1 MNPVQDHKKYQL
13 LLILLISFFLVPT
26 FPGLAKA
33 ETDTASTGVA
43 NAATVSTQTVSPAP
57 AASEATSSVKAST
70 EATSVASDGSN
81 SGKATSGLSQSGV
94 EQPSSPPAEKP
105 QANPTPASEK
115 PDVAEAS
122 TEKAQAGDASQAEKD
137 AKEKA
142 TAGAT
147 DKEKTPSDDASQAE
161 KEANEENTT
170 GITDKEK
177 ASAGDPAQAEEKK
190 PEAIN
195 PAQVDTGITE
205 NEDPSQLKNETA
217 EALPSTKEAEVLEK
231 GETLEVESLAKAPMA
246 LGAGAGNP
254 QKTIE
259 VKSFEELKKAIED
272 AGNTPTTIKITKSFT
287 LTEALTIGKD
297 QDITLT
303 ATNERKEE
311 AWKPIDQPAKH
322 AGEGETK
329 QREIIEEGRKR
340 GEEALK
346 KADLKENPLPSEDKN
361 DIIIKRAEDF
371 VKDTLFRV
379 YGKLTLG
386 TEDSAVY
393 IDGNGDKARTAFDGK
408 GSVIDVNGE
417 LVMKNAVIMN
427 SYNKHGYT
435 GPIRVNSGGKFTME
449 GGRISS
455 NTSYEQ
461 LSPESER
468 PYAAGAVYVRPGGTF
483 TMTNGLIDNNVGGLT
498 GGVFAGDLSGSSGT
512 RAIIE
517 IEGGIIA
524 KNRSITKYQMGGGIN
539 GFPASKITITDGI
552 IAGNISEDVGG
563 GIGISSQYIGDPSN
577 ILNDEKVTVRKDY
590 QEWIKKNK
598 AEAKIDGGLIYKNQS
613 NASGGGI
620 YVDSNDV
627 HFGKTMF
634 LDNRAGQFGGGIYIS
649 FAPITQK
656 LEHILITEN
665 LAKGHTDAKLG
676 GSNGGGIWNCPL
688 GFVHIGDGHSVYVYN
703 NNADS
708 YGKDITFVKK
718 AWNFTLNGKYVGSEF
733 YSHLSPV
740 TEGKHIIQFI
750 EDGRGRDYGE
760 TIPGSLSYHTTFS
773 YLKALYSQA
782 LIEEAWKN
790 SETFVLGNR
799 ARNGGGLGSNA
810 NLTTPEDKGD
820 YQMEFRKKWDSS
832 VDRYHAPTT
841 VRVDLFIVPTDKDAA
856 YVKANYGMDHALY
869 KYGEILIREADGWQT
884 RFHTNKYNGA
894 DKERIL
900 KLLGIKSFADI
911 GLPENAFKMDNGL
924 PFTADELAQMGYK
937 YLVVEQGTGYHVE
950 ITEEKPTAGKT
961 EKGGILEITRKY
973 NDDYDDE
980 SVRKDK
986 DLYFYLYDPEKQV
999 LTRIGQTKIHED
1011 ADTPGTGTTTF
1022 VHPLL
1027 LKKVSE
1033 FKYYGKDRKFTE
1045 YLKYGWDGMV
1055 GYHNLDS
1062 GYAIV
1067 LTKNADGTLTVE
1079 VPYLWTDDY
1088 YQDGFSAHQPDGT
1101 EDYVVK
1107 SNDTHIVTLTNSNWG
1122 KLDIEKSWQNI
1133 AQKDIPDSIDLYLL
1147 LDGKRVIE
1155 SYDEDGKPVYKKLT
1169 LKAADGWKGSFQKLD
1184 PKALAAGKYTLEEDS
1199 DRFAPEFINKKEK
1212 FIIRIGYA
1220 SKYHEEGQPD
1230 NYETFTTG
1238 HFDSD
1243 LYKNKDG
1250 TYRDVKLN
1258 LYLDGKMIQQGV
1270 FHFTVRKHPITD
1282 APYAELEKTYGFQP
1296 AELETYGQTI
1306 PVKYYDVITNE
1317 PGRDAY
1323 DFYLR
1328 KDENG
1333 AYALYLPRLVI
1344 KGVPYAD
1351 LFIAENLEYND
1362 LYQRY
1367 DPTTIVTP
1375 LKAEEDWQLKVKN
1388 HYGPTHEI
1396 EILKKWI
1403 AGQNQ
1408 IPKEITVILTDADGN
1423 TQEIKITKEEDW
1435 KKVLENL
1442 KGTLRNKGYSF
1453 KEVEIP
1459 GYTSVIKT
1467 EKAGLKI
1474 TGKDKNGKE
1483 ITLDYMTDEL
1493 KKVLESGN
1501 YRYEVF
1507 TLGDKDKG
1515 TEFNRENL
1523 NTFIRIEKQADDRYI
1538 IYYAKVVTLAEMLN
1552 VQVKNTENPPERPPV
1567 PGTRIIRVTKVWN
1580 LAGHENPVS
1589 EIIVELYRDG
1599 QATGRQ
1605 LTLNASNNWTGSFTG
1620 LEIADKA
1627 NPAQKYQYTIK
1638 EVGDVNGLFEADGKK
1653 FEVSYTGDMSTGFT
1667 ITNKEIPE
1675 KPPQPPETPEE
1686 PPVTPPETPEKP
1698 PVTPPVTPEEPPV
1711 VPQTPPTV
1719 PEAPGKAPQTG
1730 LPANGAP
1737 FLLMAM
1743 GLVGLRLTRRR
1754 KRTDGQ

>member
-1 MNPVQDHKKYQL
+1 MEIATEGGSAVKTTRHWKQFL
-13 LLILLISFFLVPT
+13 LAMLLAMMIGWSIPT
-26 FPGLAKA
+26 TAMA
-33 ETDTASTGVA
+33 EDAIPTETEVSEGKHRDARDVHTTD
-43 NAATVSTQTVSPAP
+43 
-57 AASEATSSVKAST
+57 AASV
-70 EATSVASDGSN
+70 
-81 SGKATSGLSQSGV
+81 
-94 EQPSSPPAEKP
+94 PAEAISQVENDGAEETKE
-105 QANPTPASEK
+105 QATEEALPESEAPDAHEDATNP
-115 PDVAEAS
+115 
-122 TEKAQAGDASQAEKD
+122 
-137 AKEKA
+137 
-142 TAGAT
+142 
-147 DKEKTPSDDASQAE
+147 
-161 KEANEENTT
+161 KEAN
-170 GITDKEK
+170 KET
-177 ASAGDPAQAEEKK
+177 PADATVPAAEEPKE
-190 PEAIN
+190 PGEAVLDDANSADEAAQEAPANEEQNEEQNDN
-195 PAQVDTGITE
+195 PAE
-205 NEDPSQLKNETA
+205 ES
-217 EALPSTKEAEVLEK
+217 LPE
-231 GETLEVESLAKAPMA
+231 GETLEVEALAKAPMA
-246 LGAGAGNP
+246 LGTGAGNSA
-254 QKTIE
+254 KTVE
-259 VKSFEELKKAIED
+259 VASFAELKKAIEE
-272 AGNTPTTIKITKSFT
+272 AGNDPTTIIIMKSFT
-287 LTEALTIGKD
+287 LTEALMIGKD

-303 ATNERKEE
+303 AVNERKEDP
-311 AWKPIDQPAKH
+311 WKSIDQPADH
-322 AGEGETK
+322 AAEGEAK
-329 QREIIEEGRKR
+329 QREVIEEARKR
-340 GEEALK
+340 GEEALD
-346 KADLKENPLPSEDKN
+346 KADLDKNPLPSENKDT
-361 DIIIKRAEDF
+361 IIKRADDF
-371 VKDTLFRV
+371 IQDTLFRV

-386 TEDSAVY
+386 TDTTAVY
-393 IDGNGDKARTAFDGK
+393 IDGNGAKVQTAFDDK
-408 GSVIDVNGE
+408 GSVIDVQGSV
-417 LVMKNAVIMN
+417 VMKNAVIMH

-435 GPIRVNSGGKFTME
+435 GPIRVNKGGSFLME
-449 GGRISS
+449 GGRISG

-461 LSPESER
+461 IDPGYYR
-468 PYAAGAVYVRPGGTF
+468 PYAAGAVFVQPGGTF
-483 TMTNGLIDNNVGGLT
+483 TMTNGLIDNNTGGLT
-498 GGVFAGDLSGSSGT
+498 GGVFAGSLWGFSGDT
-512 RAIIE
+512 PAIVNIQ
-517 IEGGIIA
+517 GGIIA
-524 KNRSITKYQMGGGIN
+524 KNSSATKYKMGGGLA

-552 IAGNISEDVGG
+552 IAGNNSDDAGG

-577 ILNDEKVTVRKDY
+577 ILNDEKVTVDKNY

-598 AEAKIDGGLIYKNQS
+598 AEAKIDGGLIYKNES
-613 NASGGGI
+613 GASGGGI

-703 NNADS
+703 NNAES

-718 AWNFTLNGKYVGSEF
+718 AWNFTLNGQRVGSEF
-733 YSHLSPV
+733 YSHISPV
-740 TEGKHIIQFI
+740 TERKHIIQFI
-750 EDGRGRDYGE
+750 EDGRGREYGE
-760 TIPGSLSYHTTFS
+760 TIPGSLSYHTTYS

-810 NLTTPEDKGD
+810 NLITPEDKGD

-832 VDRYHAPTT
+832 VDQYHAPTT

-856 YVKANYGMDHALY
+856 YVKANYGTDHSLY

-884 RFHTNKYNGA
+884 RFHTNEYNGA

-900 KLLGIKSFADI
+900 QMLGIKSFADI
-911 GLPENAFKMDNGL
+911 GLPENAFKMDKGL
-924 PFTADELAQMGYK
+924 PFTADELAEMGYK

-1088 YQDGFSAHQPDGT
+1088 YGDGFSARKLDDT
-1101 EDYVVK
+1101 EDCVIK
-1107 SNDTHIVTLTNSNWG
+1107 GNDTHIVTLTNSNWG
-1122 KLDIEKSWQNI
+1122 KLDVKKSWQNI
-1133 AQKDIPDSIDLYLL
+1133 APKDIPDSIDLYLL
-1147 LDGKRVIE
+1147 LDGKRVVE

-1258 LYLDGKMIQQGV
+1258 LYLDGKKIEEGT
-1270 FHFTVRKHPITD
+1270 FHFTVRQNPITG
-1282 APYAELEKTYGFQP
+1282 APYADLEKTYGFQP
-1296 AELETYGQTI
+1296 VELETYGQTI

-1351 LFIAENLEYND
+1351 LFIAEDTEYD
-1362 LYQRY
+1362 ETYQRY
-1367 DPTTIVTP
+1367 NPTTVVKP
-1375 LKAEEDWQLKVKN
+1375 LPSEDDYQILVEN
-1388 HYGPTHEI
+1388 YPGPTHEI
-1396 EILKKWI
+1396 EFWKQWI
-1403 AGQNQ
+1403 ADKDR
-1408 IPKEITVILTDADGN
+1408 IPDAITVIVTDMDGN
-1423 TQEIKITKEEDW
+1423 TEEVKITKEEDW
-1435 KKVLENL
+1435 KQVLTDL
-1442 KGTLRNKGYSF
+1442 PGTLRTKGYTIQ
-1453 KEVEIP
+1453 EVEIP
-1459 GYTSVIKT
+1459 GFVGKVETRKS
-1467 EKAGLKI
+1467 GLKI
-1474 TGKDKNGKE
+1474 KGENAKGEK
-1483 ITLDYMTDEL
+1483 IVLDFMTDEL
-1493 KKVLESGN
+1493 KKALESGN

-1507 TLGDKDKG
+1507 TRDDATALSA
-1515 TEFNRENL
+1515 ENL
-1523 NTFIRIEKQADDRYI
+1523 GSFIRVEQQTDGRYI
-1538 IYYAKVVTLAEMLN
+1538 IRYAKDVTL
-1552 VQVKNTENPPERPPV
+1552 TEVFHVE
-1567 PGTRIIRVTKVWN
+1567 I
-1580 LAGHENPVS
+1580 EN
-1589 EIIVELYRDG
+1589 
-1599 QATGRQ
+1599 
-1605 LTLNASNNWTGSFTG
+1605 
-1620 LEIADKA
+1620 
-1627 NPAQKYQYTIK
+1627 
-1638 EVGDVNGLFEADGKK
+1638 
-1653 FEVSYTGDMSTGFT
+1653 SY
-1667 ITNKEIPE
+1667 
-1675 KPPQPPETPEE
+1675 KPPEE
-1686 PPVTPPETPEKP
+1686 PPEEPPKEP
-1698 PVTPPVTPEEPPV
+1698 PEEPKEPPEEPEV
-1711 VPQTPPTV
+1711 PPT
-1719 PEAPGKAPQTG
+1719 PEFPPMPPSGPRSPQTG
-1730 LPANGAP
+1730 VEGIGLYA
-1737 FLLMAM
+1737 LLALLSLA
-1743 GLVGLRLTRRR
+1743 GLGLTHTKKERS
-1754 KRTDGQ
+1754 